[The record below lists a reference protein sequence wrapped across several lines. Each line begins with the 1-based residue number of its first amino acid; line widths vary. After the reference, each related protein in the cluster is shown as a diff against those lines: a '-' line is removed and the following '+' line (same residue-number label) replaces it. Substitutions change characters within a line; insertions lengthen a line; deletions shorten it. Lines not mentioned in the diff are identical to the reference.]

1 METPGGSSHGAG
13 VLPECSAAIT
23 GEKKTF
29 TVELTPPTTPID
41 FIEWSFTDRN
51 DVSTII
57 ISTNTGPNPDYQDR
71 IHVFPETGSLE
82 LRNLILSDIGDYKVI
97 IRVGEV
103 QQTGSC
109 FLYLHELIGGVGIK
123 HTSTDLLESSGS
135 VTMTCFTTAGTDI
148 TYGWLNSTNEV
159 KAGDRVQI
167 TEGGS
172 KLTITNVNR
181 YDTGPY
187 RCRVS
192 NLVSSSTSGPVEL
205 DISYGPE
212 NISLSTSP
220 SLEHHKVGSN
230 INLTCSSE
238 SNPPAVY
245 QWFFN
250 GALLPVLGPE
260 LRLKN
265 VLESQSGNYR
275 CQAYNNKTLNSLT
288 QSTPLSILTPIS
300 RVELRTDTT
309 DLIEFSGPVSLL
321 CSATGSSPS
330 FRWANGSSEITK
342 NDRVQITDGG
352 SKLTI
357 LNINR
362 YDKGPFRCHAFNP
375 INDGTSNPVVLSVNY
390 GPENINLTKTP
401 FQEHY
406 NEGSDVDLL
415 CSATSVPPPQFRW
428 LKNGE
433 LLSHTGPALQLKN
446 IHFNQRGNY
455 SCQAFNDRTQRT
467 VTSDPV
473 SISVIRSEISNVVII
488 PSKTEMEEFSGS
500 VSLTCTYEGL
510 FPNFVWRNSS
520 SELIAG
526 DGVQIESKGAVVI
539 ILNVSRYDEGP
550 YTCHVFNNFSSAT
563 SPPLKLSIYYGP
575 ENISVSTSP
584 LLQYHPVGSNIHLS
598 CSSGS
603 RPPAVYQWFFNG
615 ELLPVSG
622 SELSLRNVLETQS
635 GNYRC
640 QAYNTKTL
648 KSQTKSSTI
657 TILTPISRV
666 ELRTDTTDLIEFS
679 GAVSLFCSATGSSP
693 SFRWANGSSEIT
705 NNDRVQITNGGSKL
719 TILNISRHDTGPFRC
734 HAFNLISND
743 TSNPVV
749 LSVYYG
755 PENINLTKTPFQEH
769 YNEGSDVDLLCSA
782 SSVPPPQIRWF
793 KNGELLSHTGPALQ
807 LKNIRF
813 HQRGNYSCQAF
824 NDKTLRTQTSEPVA
838 ISVIKFEISNVVI
851 IPSKTEMEEFSG
863 SVSLTCTFDGV
874 STNIIWRKG
883 SFELTAG
890 DGVQIESKGAVVTI
904 LNVSRHDE
912 GPYTCQVFN
921 DFSSATSPPLKLSIY
936 YGPENISV
944 STSPS
949 LQYHSVGS
957 NIHLSCSSGSRPPA
971 VYHWFFNGGML
982 PGSGSELSL
991 RNVLESQSGNYR
1003 CRAYNNKTMKSQT
1016 QSSTITIL
1024 TPISRVEL
1032 RTDTTDLIEFS
1043 GPVSLVCSATGSS
1056 PSFRWANGSSEITNN
1071 NRVQITNGGTKL
1083 TILNISR
1090 HDTGPFRC
1098 HAFNLINSD
1107 TSNPV
1112 VLSVYYGPENIKIT
1126 KSPVQEHYY
1135 EGSNV
1140 DLVCSA
1146 SSSPPPQFR
1155 WFKNGEL
1162 LSHSGPALQL
1172 KNIHFHQRGNYSCQA
1187 FNNKTQRTITSEP
1200 LAISVISLEISNVV
1214 IIPSKTEM
1222 EEFSGSVSLNC
1233 SFKGLFPTFAW
1244 RNGSSQLTA
1253 GDGVQINNNGALVT
1267 ILNVSRYD
1275 EGPYTCQVFNNF
1287 SSATSPPLKLSI
1299 YYGPENV
1306 YFEIFPPREYFE
1318 TGSKIS
1324 MSCSAASRP
1333 PALFQWYQNGYLLPY
1348 TGSKLNLVN
1357 VQEHHSGNYS
1367 CRAFNNKTLKY
1378 QTTRPSAII
1387 ILTPVSNV
1395 TLTASPQVMFEF
1407 SSTTL
1412 YCSSAGTAVSYRWL
1426 NGSLEVTADHRVQI
1440 TNGGSKLTIVSV
1452 TRYEETAFRCNVSNA
1467 VSDRLSQA
1475 LHLYIQ
1481 YGPDYVTIEGPDS
1494 VYVGHYAVLL
1504 CTTSSVPTASFT
1516 WLFNGK
1522 PTGVHT
1528 AKYVIDLSRSSDAGM
1543 YVCTATNAITG
1554 RCATGSHNLTV
1565 SDLPVCYTSMAA
1577 GVGAA
1582 ITILCL
1588 ILLVAVILLIV
1599 FCVSGKCLGTC
1610 VKHSD
1615 TYNVSDR
1622 PSSSANAEEK
1632 GKPT

>member
-1 METPGGSSHGAG
+1 MMKHLDVLIAGFKVYCGSSHGAG

-250 GALLPVLGPE
+250 GTLLPVLGPE

-288 QSTPLSILTPIS
+288 QSTPISILTPIS

-749 LSVYYG
+749 LSVY
-755 PENINLTKTPFQEH
+755 
-769 YNEGSDVDLLCSA
+769 
-782 SSVPPPQIRWF
+782 
-793 KNGELLSHTGPALQ
+793 
-807 LKNIRF
+807 
-813 HQRGNYSCQAF
+813 
-824 NDKTLRTQTSEPVA
+824 
-838 ISVIKFEISNVVI
+838 FEISNVVI

-1187 FNNKTQRTITSEP
+1187 FNNITQRTITSEP

-1287 SSATSPPLKLSI
+1287 SSVTSPPLKLSI

-1565 SDLPVCYTSMAA
+1565 S
-1577 GVGAA
+1577 
-1582 ITILCL
+1582 
-1588 ILLVAVILLIV
+1588 
-1599 FCVSGKCLGTC
+1599 GTC